1 MTKHFKNYFFIALT
15 TGNMAFKSRIDPLT
29 NRSRYTIAFRSQ
41 MSHVAPDIPIK
52 KEKRKKICGRGLIG
66 FITLAI
72 NMHIFTLEFWSESC
86 R

>member
-52 KEKRKKICGRGLIG
+52 KEKRKK
-66 FITLAI
+66 
-72 NMHIFTLEFWSESC
+72 NMWKGVNRFYNSGN
-86 R
+86 